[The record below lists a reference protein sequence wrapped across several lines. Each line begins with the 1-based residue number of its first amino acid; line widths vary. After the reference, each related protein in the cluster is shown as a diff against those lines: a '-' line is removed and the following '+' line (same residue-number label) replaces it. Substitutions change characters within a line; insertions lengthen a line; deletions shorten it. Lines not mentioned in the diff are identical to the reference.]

1 MRNALI
7 FILFISTWVFS
18 FLATSKAPTQIS
30 SIADVP
36 LEAYVAGVSA
46 ILGLI
51 LWVTAP
57 KGRKRKIKPELI
69 HSIYCCDEEVAN
81 ALIKGGIP
89 PEAITCPLNGG
100 INSATIQE
108 TIQQHAFIVVN
119 ANQGSVSMDDLKKA
133 SALQDAG
140 CSVRVR
146 FEETTYEPQHQLE
159 FVLYFLSAHGL
170 TVRTTEELINELK
183 KFFV

>member
-1 MRNALI
+1 MRNTLI
-7 FILFISTWVFS
+7 FIL
-18 FLATSKAPTQIS
+18 LASAFAILLTTLGKPQLQVT
-30 SIADVP
+30 SIADLP
-36 LEAYVAGVSA
+36 MEFYAISA
-46 ILGLI
+46 LTLLAIILSTSGG
-51 LWVTAP
+51 
-57 KGRKRKIKPELI
+57 KKRKKIKPELI

-81 ALIKGGIP
+81 ALIEGGIP

-119 ANQGSVSMDDLKKA
+119 ANQGAVSMNDLKRA

-159 FVLYFLSAHGL
+159 FVLYFLSAHHL
-170 TVRTTEELINELK
+170 TVRNTEELVNELK
-183 KFFV
+183 GFFV